1 MKRIFF
7 TLISFSYLATY
18 AQPKVT
24 KYYTADWVETSK
36 DKAAYYAD
44 FIQDGNKYDC
54 TSYWINTQSVR
65 SRSAYSD
72 SGMQNQTGLQ
82 LLYFKNGH
90 TEDSSLLYNNKL
102 IYSYHYYPDDHLAM
116 HYFIPEH
123 KRQPVV
129 EGYTESG
136 EKIRN
141 YIFQREA
148 EFKGGPE
155 NWDSYIS
162 QNATKVFFSK
172 GKDTETVTVK
182 VEFIVDKNGDIVSPK
197 ILESS
202 GYKNVDNEALR
213 VISKSPS
220 WKSAVLYNEPVNA
233 YRVQPFVYTLLP
245 QTK

>member
-1 MKRIFF
+1 M
-7 TLISFSYLATY
+7 
-18 AQPKVT
+18 
-24 KYYTADWVETSK
+24 
-36 DKAAYYAD
+36 
-44 FIQDGNKYDC
+44 
-54 TSYWINTQSVR
+54 
-65 SRSAYSD
+65 
-72 SGMQNQTGLQ
+72 
-82 LLYFKNGH
+82 YFKNGH
-90 TEDSSLLYNNKL
+90 TEDSSLLDNNKL

-182 VEFIVDKNGDIVSPK
+182 VESIVDKNGDIVSPK

-202 GYKNVDNEALR
+202 GYKNVDNKALR

-220 WKSAVLYNEPVNA
+220 WTSAVLYNEPVNA